1 MYINDIY
8 ILWYIIF
15 AVVGFGIGLF
25 LGWCAERL
33 PQNKKIFSKKI
44 FLEYKAGFK
53 SSYYYLGIINAILYL
68 SLLCIFGI
76 NPNFI
81 SNLMLIKYLAL
92 IPMLILVFVID
103 IKLTIIPN
111 RLNLTLFEVGLVV
124 CFVQGISSVSNF
136 SQALDPVFGM
146 LVGGGVFLLL
156 NVVGALIAGKEA
168 MGMGD
173 VKLMGALGLFF
184 GLINT
189 IVIIALAFLI
199 AAVVSIVIIIYRK
212 IKKIKDSYIPFGP
225 FIVVSTVIVIFV
237 PNNMVIDT
245 LLKIFTLG
253 MYS

>member
-1 MYINDIY
+1 MYINDIH

-15 AVVGFGIGLF
+15 VAVGFGVGLF
-25 LGWCAERL
+25 LGWCVERL
-33 PQNKKIFSKKI
+33 PKNKKIFSRKI

-53 SSYYYLGIINAILYL
+53 PPYYYLGIINAVVYL
-68 SLLCIFGI
+68 GLLCIFGI
-76 NPNFI
+76 NSNFI
-81 SNLMLIKYLAL
+81 SNLMLIEYLVL
-92 IPMLILVFVID
+92 IPMLILVFIID

-111 RLNLTLFEVGLVV
+111 RLNLTLFEVGLVA
-124 CFVQGISSVSNF
+124 CFVHGISSVSNF
-136 SQALDPVFGM
+136 NQALDPIFGM
-146 LVGGGVFLLL
+146 LIGGGVFLLL

-184 GLINT
+184 GFINT

-199 AAVVSIVIIIYRK
+199 AAVVSIVIVIVRK

-225 FIVVSTVIVIFV
+225 FIVVSTAVMIFV
-237 PNNMVIDT
+237 PNNIVIDM

-253 MYS
+253 MY